1 MKALLAL
8 LILFTSTTPAYAAG
22 SSGGSA
28 PAPAP
33 IASPTTTIALTKEE
47 VSKHN
52 KKSDCWSIVNGYVY
66 NLTNW
71 VDQHPGGASAIT
83 SLCGVDGTSNFL
95 GKHGGSSSA
104 KSRLKSYELGKL
116 EVDSVSSPQPT
127 TAAPK
132 SLNTQLEA
140 VTRLLESKNFTQ
152 ALSDL
157 KLMDKEFPNNADI
170 NNLLGFA
177 SRNLM
182 QYKQS
187 ASYYTKALRI
197 NPNHLGAIEYQGELF
212 VKTKKIA
219 AAKKNLDKL
228 KRLCG
233 VNCPE
238 YLDLKQAL
246 GKR

>member
-8 LILFTSTTPAYAAG
+8 ALLLTSTTPAYAAG
-22 SSGGSA
+22 SGGGSA

-33 IASPTTTIALTKEE
+33 VSSPTPKLTKEE

-52 KKSDCWSIVNGYVY
+52 QRSDCWSIVDGYVY

-71 VDQHPGGASAIT
+71 VDQHPGGASRII

-95 GKHGGSSSA
+95 GQHSGSSSA
-104 KSRLKSYELGKL
+104 KSRLKNYELGKL
-116 EVDSVSSPQPT
+116 EVTAIAAPQPT
-127 TAAPK
+127 TPASK
-132 SLNTQLEA
+132 SLSSKLDD
-140 VTRLLESKNFTQ
+140 VTKLLESKNFTQ

-157 KLMDKEFPNNADI
+157 KTMDKEFPNNADI
-170 NNLLGFA
+170 NNLLGYA

-212 VKTKKIA
+212 LKTKKVT
-219 AAKKNLDKL
+219 AAKRNLAKL
-228 KRLCG
+228 KSLCG

-238 YLDLKQAL
+238 YLDLKQAI

>member
-1 MKALLAL
+1 V
-8 LILFTSTTPAYAAG
+8 
-22 SSGGSA
+22 
-28 PAPAP
+28 
-33 IASPTTTIALTKEE
+33 ALTKEE

-52 KKSDCWSIVNGYVY
+52 QRGDCWSIVDGYVY

-71 VDQHPGGASAIT
+71 IDQHPGGASRII

-95 GKHGGSSSA
+95 GQHSGSSSA
-104 KSRLKSYELGKL
+104 KSRLNNYELGKL
-116 EVDSVSSPQPT
+116 EVTAIAAPQPT
-127 TAAPK
+127 TPASK
-132 SLNTQLEA
+132 SLSSKLDD
-140 VTRLLESKNFTQ
+140 VTKLLESKNFTQ

-157 KLMDKEFPNNADI
+157 KTMDKEFPNNADI
-170 NNLLGFA
+170 NNLLGYA

-212 VKTKKIA
+212 LKTKKVT
-219 AAKKNLDKL
+219 AAKRNLAKL
-228 KRLCG
+228 KSLCG

-238 YLDLKQAL
+238 YLDLKQAI

>member
-1 MKALLAL
+1 MQKIIIFSLLVL
-8 LILFTSTTPAYAAG
+8 LTPVANAAAPRAADQAPVATTS
-22 SSGGSA
+22 SQV
-28 PAPAP
+28 
-33 IASPTTTIALTKEE
+33 ALTKEE

-52 KKSDCWSIVNGYVY
+52 QRGDCWSIVDGYVY

-71 VDQHPGGASAIT
+71 IDQHPGGASRII

-95 GKHGGSSSA
+95 GQHSGSSSA
-104 KSRLKSYELGKL
+104 KSRLKNYELGKL
-116 EVDSVSSPQPT
+116 EVT
-127 TAAPK
+127 AIAAPQQTTPASK
-132 SLNTQLEA
+132 SLSSKLDD
-140 VTRLLESKNFTQ
+140 VTMLLESKNFTQ

-157 KLMDKEFPNNADI
+157 KNMDKEFPNNADI
-170 NNLLGFA
+170 NNLLGYA

-212 VKTKKIA
+212 VKTKKVA
-219 AAKKNLDKL
+219 AAKRNLAKL
-228 KRLCG
+228 KSLCG

-238 YLDLKQAL
+238 YLDLRKAI

>member
-1 MKALLAL
+1 
-8 LILFTSTTPAYAAG
+8 
-22 SSGGSA
+22 
-28 PAPAP
+28 
-33 IASPTTTIALTKEE
+33 
-47 VSKHN
+47 
-52 KKSDCWSIVNGYVY
+52 
-66 NLTNW
+66 
-71 VDQHPGGASAIT
+71 
-83 SLCGVDGTSNFL
+83 VDGTTNFL
-95 GKHGGSSSA
+95 GQHSGSSSA

-140 VTRLLESKNFTQ
+140 VTKLLESKNFTQ

-157 KLMDKEFPNNADI
+157 KTMDKEFPNNADV

-187 ASYYTKALRI
+187 ASYYIKALRI

-219 AAKKNLDKL
+219 AAKRNLDKL

-238 YLDLKQAL
+238 YLDLKQVI

>member
-1 MKALLAL
+1 MQKIIIFSLLVL
-8 LILFTSTTPAYAAG
+8 LTPVANAA
-22 SSGGSA
+22 A
-28 PAPAP
+28 PRPADPAPVA
-33 IASPTTTIALTKEE
+33 TTSSQVALTKEE

-52 KKSDCWSIVNGYVY
+52 QRGDCWSIVDGYVY

-71 VDQHPGGASAIT
+71 IDQHPGGASRII

-95 GKHGGSSSA
+95 GQHSGSSSA
-104 KSRLKSYELGKL
+104 KSRLKNYELGKL
-116 EVDSVSSPQPT
+116 EVTAIAAPQPT
-127 TAAPK
+127 TPASK
-132 SLNTQLEA
+132 SLSSKLDD
-140 VTRLLESKNFTQ
+140 VTMLLESENFTQ

-157 KLMDKEFPNNADI
+157 KRMDKEFPNNADI
-170 NNLLGFA
+170 NNLLGYA

-212 VKTKKIA
+212 LKTKKVT
-219 AAKKNLDKL
+219 AAKRNLAKL
-228 KRLCG
+228 KSLCG

-238 YLDLKQAL
+238 YLDLKQAI

>member
-1 MKALLAL
+1 MQKIIIFSLLVL
-8 LILFTSTTPAYAAG
+8 LTPVANAA
-22 SSGGSA
+22 A
-28 PAPAP
+28 PRPADPAPVA
-33 IASPTTTIALTKEE
+33 TTSSQVALTKEE

-52 KKSDCWSIVNGYVY
+52 QRGDCWSIVDGYVY

-71 VDQHPGGASAIT
+71 IDQHPGGASRII

-95 GKHGGSSSA
+95 GQHSGSSSA
-104 KSRLKSYELGKL
+104 KSRLKNYELGKL
-116 EVDSVSSPQPT
+116 EVTAIAAPQPT
-127 TAAPK
+127 TPASK
-132 SLNTQLEA
+132 SLSSKLDD
-140 VTRLLESKNFTQ
+140 VTMLLESKNFTQ

-157 KLMDKEFPNNADI
+157 KTMDKEFPNNADI
-170 NNLLGFA
+170 NNLLGYA

-212 VKTKKIA
+212 VKTKKVA
-219 AAKKNLDKL
+219 AAKRNLAKL
-228 KRLCG
+228 KSLCG

-238 YLDLKQAL
+238 YLDLKQAI

>member
-8 LILFTSTTPAYAAG
+8 ALLLTSTTPVYAAG
-22 SSGGSA
+22 SGGGSA

-33 IASPTTTIALTKEE
+33 VSSPTPKLTKEE

-52 KKSDCWSIVNGYVY
+52 QRSDCWSIVDGYVY

-71 VDQHPGGASAIT
+71 VDQHPGGASRII

-95 GKHGGSSSA
+95 GQHSGSSSA

-127 TAAPK
+127 TVAPK
-132 SLNTQLEA
+132 TLNTQLEA
-140 VTRLLESKNFTQ
+140 VTKLLESKNFTQ

-157 KLMDKEFPNNADI
+157 KTMDKEFPNNADV

-219 AAKKNLDKL
+219 AAKRNLDKL

-238 YLDLKQAL
+238 YLDLKQAI

>member
-8 LILFTSTTPAYAAG
+8 ALLLTSTTPVYAAG
-22 SSGGSA
+22 SGGGSA

-33 IASPTTTIALTKEE
+33 VSSPTSKLTKEE

-52 KKSDCWSIVNGYVY
+52 KKTDCWSIVDGYVY

-127 TAAPK
+127 TVAPK
-132 SLNTQLEA
+132 TLNTQLEA
-140 VTRLLESKNFTQ
+140 VTKLLESKNFTQ

-157 KLMDKEFPNNADI
+157 KTMDKEFPNNADI

-212 VKTKKIA
+212 VKTKKVA
-219 AAKKNLDKL
+219 AAKRNLAKL

-238 YLDLKQAL
+238 YLDLKQAI

>member
-116 EVDSVSSPQPT
+116 EVDSVSSPQPA

-140 VTRLLESKNFTQ
+140 VTKLLESKNFTQ

-157 KLMDKEFPNNADI
+157 STMDKDFPNNADI

-219 AAKKNLDKL
+219 AAKRNLAKL

-238 YLDLKQAL
+238 YLDLRKAI

>member
-1 MKALLAL
+1 MQKIIIFSLSVLL
-8 LILFTSTTPAYAAG
+8 TPVANAA
-22 SSGGSA
+22 A
-28 PAPAP
+28 PRAADPAPVAT
-33 IASPTTTIALTKEE
+33 ASSQVALTKEE

-52 KKSDCWSIVNGYVY
+52 QRGDCWSIVDGYVY

-71 VDQHPGGASAIT
+71 IDQHPGGASRII

-95 GKHGGSSSA
+95 GQHSGSSSA
-104 KSRLKSYELGKL
+104 KSRLNNYELGKL
-116 EVDSVSSPQPT
+116 EVTAIAAPQPT
-127 TAAPK
+127 TPASK
-132 SLNTQLEA
+132 SLSSKLDD
-140 VTRLLESKNFTQ
+140 VTKLLESKNFTQ

-157 KLMDKEFPNNADI
+157 KTMDKEFPNNADI
-170 NNLLGFA
+170 NNLLGYA

-182 QYKQS
+182 QYRQS

-212 VKTKKIA
+212 LKTKKVT
-219 AAKKNLDKL
+219 AAKRNLAKL
-228 KRLCG
+228 KSLCG

-238 YLDLKQAL
+238 YLDLKQAI

>member
-1 MKALLAL
+1 MQKIIIFSLLVL
-8 LILFTSTTPAYAAG
+8 LTPVANAA
-22 SSGGSA
+22 A
-28 PAPAP
+28 PRPADPAPFA
-33 IASPTTTIALTKEE
+33 TTSSQVALTKEE

-52 KKSDCWSIVNGYVY
+52 QRGDCWSIVDGYVY

-71 VDQHPGGASAIT
+71 IDQHPGGASRII

-95 GKHGGSSSA
+95 GQHSGSSSA
-104 KSRLKSYELGKL
+104 KSRLKNYELGKL
-116 EVDSVSSPQPT
+116 EVTAIAAPQPT
-127 TAAPK
+127 TPASK
-132 SLNTQLEA
+132 SLSSKLDD
-140 VTRLLESKNFTQ
+140 VTMLLESKNFTQ

-157 KLMDKEFPNNADI
+157 KTMDKEFPNNADI
-170 NNLLGFA
+170 NNLLGYA

-212 VKTKKIA
+212 VKTKKVA
-219 AAKKNLDKL
+219 AAKRNLAKL
-228 KRLCG
+228 KSLCG

-238 YLDLKQAL
+238 YLDLKQAI